1 MVANLMRVKSFK
13 MVYILILRF
22 KSSLHA
28 TLLCIALTSDMH
40 VSLGLD
46 KHYKSWKVTFTY
58 SETVL
63 RYYIDQT
70 FLDMF
75 RSDLLQAYNN
85 WDTDQNARYY
95 TLSQLNN
102 LHSNLNISIVNHT
115 YQILIYVDSYS

>member
-46 KHYKSWKVTFTY
+46 KHYKSWKVAFTY

-75 RSDLLQAYNN
+75 RSNLLQAYNN

-95 TLSQLNN
+95 TLSQLKN

-115 YQILIYVDSYS
+115 YQI